1 MLHQAIIEEI
11 AQMEKDLEGK
21 QGLPEEYVELL
32 HLIKAKSAKV
42 KLEQAEMVKFFKAF
56 VKKHEADGRTVF
68 IKTLKFYLDSLD
80 AFDFEKILTALKE
93 EIQASKRAVEET
105 TKMEMDRIKNFQ

>member
-1 MLHQAIIEEI
+1 
-11 AQMEKDLEGK
+11 
-21 QGLPEEYVELL
+21 
-32 HLIKAKSAKV
+32 
-42 KLEQAEMVKFFKAF
+42 MVKIFKAF

>member
-1 MLHQAIIEEI
+1 
-11 AQMEKDLEGK
+11 MEKDLKGK

-32 HLIKAKSAKV
+32 HIIKVKSAKV
-42 KLEQAEMVKFFKAF
+42 KLEQAEMVKIFKAF

-80 AFDFEKILTALKE
+80 EFDF
-93 EIQASKRAVEET
+93 
-105 TKMEMDRIKNFQ
+105 

>member
-1 MLHQAIIEEI
+1 MSKISKKLHQAIIEEI

-42 KLEQAEMVKFFKAF
+42 KLEQAEMVKIFKAF
-56 VKKHEADGRTVF
+56 VKKHEADGRTVL

-80 AFDFEKILTALKE
+80 EFDF
-93 EIQASKRAVEET
+93 
-105 TKMEMDRIKNFQ
+105 